1 MGDRKRKPTEHGH
14 LSRRIF
20 LQGTILVGLGCAP
33 FPTACDSMVHK
44 GKDSETVKGG
54 MTMEVARTNVV
65 PNATI
70 PPIDARVPARTE
82 TATFALG

>member
-1 MGDRKRKPTEHGH
+1 MSRKKTKLAEHGH

-44 GKDSETVKGG
+44 GKD
-54 MTMEVARTNVV
+54 
-65 PNATI
+65 
-70 PPIDARVPARTE
+70 
-82 TATFALG
+82 

>member
-1 MGDRKRKPTEHGH
+1 
-14 LSRRIF
+14 
-20 LQGTILVGLGCAP
+20 
-33 FPTACDSMVHK
+33 MVHK
-44 GKDSETVKGG
+44 GKDSETVKEG